1 MCIASFIIAVP
12 PCLCISIMKCSDKQA
27 DLIYALN
34 ILRTFDLSW
43 SFPVF
48 EKRLSKMPASAFP
61 LKKSMIKLMP
71 FLLFFCVGSFWL
83 SSLSFSSSVAVFG
96 TSLVYRCMLS
106 IDFFFW
112 KSDLSITCQGPWF
125 SHLGKGTKSK
135 YFWNAFF

>member
-1 MCIASFIIAVP
+1 MGNCINRFNQILYSVYVLELNLLQATSRVIFELKYFGIEITGVNGYQKWYGLWSAKIAETLMCIASFIIAVP

-71 FLLFFCVGSFWL
+71 FLLFFCVGSF
-83 SSLSFSSSVAVFG
+83 
-96 TSLVYRCMLS
+96 
-106 IDFFFW
+106 
-112 KSDLSITCQGPWF
+112 
-125 SHLGKGTKSK
+125 
-135 YFWNAFF
+135 